1 MDWVGRFDRGVG
13 DAASCT
19 RQLEGSIPVRL
30 LCARAAM
37 GPGLHADDLTPV
49 QQPERNGLV
58 MLRNIIATELIVH
71 DLPTCTA
78 FYRDTLGLT
87 VTESGTDHVVFKVGE
102 LYFFLLEAASAARMM
117 SEEPLEAPSG
127 GGSHV
132 LLAARVDDVD
142 ALYTDLRA
150 KGVKLLR
157 PPADQPWGFRTAYFA
172 DPEGNYWEV
181 NQPVRSQTEG

>member
-1 MDWVGRFDRGVG
+1 MFR
-13 DAASCT
+13 S
-19 RQLEGSIPVRL
+19 
-30 LCARAAM
+30 
-37 GPGLHADDLTPV
+37 
-49 QQPERNGLV
+49 
-58 MLRNIIATELIVH
+58 IIATELVVR

-78 FYRDTLGLT
+78 FYRDTLELT
-87 VTESGTDHVVFKVGE
+87 VTESGPDHIVFKVGE
-102 LYFFLLEAASAARMM
+102 LYLLLLEAAGAARMI

-142 ALYTDLRA
+142 ALYADLKA

-172 DPEGNYWEV
+172 DPEGNYWEI
-181 NQPVRSQTEG
+181 NQPVKSQAEG